1 VFAFQYGPVKV
12 IVFNNNY
19 WWTSHNRIAEFGGS
33 PEGYILPEQLRWIE
47 RELKKTED
55 DATVRFVLLLG
66 HEPVFPGGGHVADAM
81 WHNGNNNVR
90 AYMVGDGGKPQPFP
104 MGIVEVR
111 NRFWEIVS
119 KNPKV
124 AAVLGSDEHNYQRLL
139 VDARMQV
146 GVPALDDRDKNGK
159 LDDGVLSP
167 DSAFGLPTW
176 CIISGG
182 AGAPYYTQ
190 QPSPWQGSVVRFTA
204 QHHYVFFQAD
214 ENRMGCR
221 VYSVSG
227 QLLDEEPDLLA
238 VKRR

>member
-1 VFAFQYGPVKV
+1 M
-12 IVFNNNY
+12 
-19 WWTSHNRIAEFGGS
+19 
-33 PEGYILPEQLRWIE
+33 
-47 RELKKTED
+47 
-55 DATVRFVLLLG
+55 
-66 HEPVFPGGGHVADAM
+66 FPGGGHVGDAM

-90 AYMVGDGGKPQPFP
+90 AYMVESGGKPQPFP

-111 NRFWEIVS
+111 NRFWEIIS
-119 KNPKV
+119 NNPKV

-139 VDARMQV
+139 IDNRTPV
-146 GVPALDDRDKNGK
+146 GVPAHDDSDKNGK

-176 CIISGG
+176 FIVSGG

-190 QPSPWQGSVVRFTA
+190 QPSPWNGSVVHFTA
-204 QHHYVFFQAD
+204 QSHYVLFQAD
-214 ENRMGCR
+214 EKQIGCR

-227 QLLDEEPDLLA
+227 QLLDQEPDLLA